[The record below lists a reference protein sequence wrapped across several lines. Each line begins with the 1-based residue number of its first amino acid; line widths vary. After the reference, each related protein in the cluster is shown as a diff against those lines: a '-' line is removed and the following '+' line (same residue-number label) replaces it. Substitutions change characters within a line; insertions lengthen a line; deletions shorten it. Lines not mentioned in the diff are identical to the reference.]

1 MHFAARS
8 ALLAS
13 CLAIS
18 VQALP
23 VTYSVVDVDGGSA
36 ANGASTSDQPAT
48 IYQTVTKSTEAE
60 EPEAT
65 TVSVSITI
73 VETKHASLTSTDVSS
88 SSSSSP
94 ASSSTSS
101 SSSSMKASAQASSSP
116 PVPSATATSTQDAS
130 SVLQSAP
137 STFSTRP
144 TSHSS
149 SSASSTITQA
159 PSAESASYAS
169 HSASS
174 EECECE
180 APSVTVTAD
189 VTDAE
194 ETVTATKGETV
205 VILSTTTVTPTASS
219 TSYYDDGM
227 WHTRYAVKPSAA
239 PEATMPGSKKDDT
252 APTFDK
258 SPKFN
263 EKKQAGVT
271 TNTTSQTANDTYH
284 ARREVDNIAA
294 TPTVPATPSGQV
306 AEGSGAPLML
316 LQPLS
321 PRATGIAARAVPT
334 GGVASPS
341 DVLSADVVSDTEQ
354 LGRRAPSYSVVS
366 WNETLQG

>member
-13 CLAIS
+13 CLAIT

-36 ANGASTSDQPAT
+36 ANGASDQPAT
-48 IYQTVTKSTEAE
+48 IYQTVTKSTDVE

-88 SSSSSP
+88 PSSSP
-94 ASSSTSS
+94 TSS
-101 SSSSMKASAQASSSP
+101 SISSPSSSLKASAQASSSA
-116 PVPSATATSTQDAS
+116 PVPSATTTNIQDAS
-130 SVLQSAP
+130 SALQSAS
-137 STFSTRP
+137 STFSTRT
-144 TSHSS
+144 TSKSS
-149 SSASSTITQA
+149 SSATPTITQA
-159 PSAESASYAS
+159 PSAESASYGS
-169 HSASS
+169 QTASS

-205 VILSTTTVTPTASS
+205 VILSTTTVTPTAPT

-227 WHTRYAVKPSAA
+227 WHTRYAVKPSAS
-239 PEATMPGSKKDDT
+239 PEAEKPASWKDD
-252 APTFDK
+252 AA
-258 SPKFN
+258 PKFN
-263 EKKQAGVT
+263 EKKQAGVAA
-271 TNTTSQTANDTYH
+271 NTTSQTANGTYRT
-284 ARREVDNIAA
+284 RREVDMIAV
-294 TPTVPATPSGQV
+294 TPSIPATPSGKA
-306 AEGSGAPLML
+306 AEASGAPLMFI
-316 LQPLS
+316 QPLFA
-321 PRATGIAARAVPT
+321 RATGLAAGAVPT
-334 GGVASPS
+334 GSVNAPS
-341 DVLSADVVSDTEQ
+341 DVLSGDVVPETEQ
-354 LGRRAPSYSVVS
+354 LAKRAPTYSIVS

>member
-36 ANGASTSDQPAT
+36 ANGGASSDQPAT

-73 VETKHASLTSTDVSS
+73 VETKHASLTSTDAS

-101 SSSSMKASAQASSSP
+101 SSASMKASAQASSSP
-116 PVPSATATSTQDAS
+116 PVPSATTTSTQNTS
-130 SVLQSAP
+130 SVLQSGL

-144 TSHSS
+144 ASQS
-149 SSASSTITQA
+149 SSAATSTITQA

-169 HSASS
+169 HTSSS
-174 EECECE
+174 EECQCE

-227 WHTRYAVKPSAA
+227 WHTRYAIKPSAA
-239 PEATMPGSKKDDT
+239 PEAEMPGAKEDDA

-258 SPKFN
+258 SPKVN
-263 EKKQAGVT
+263 EKKQTGVA
-271 TNTTSQTANDTYH
+271 TNATFQTAKDTYY
-284 ARREVDNIAA
+284 ARRNVDTIAA
-294 TPTVPATPSGQV
+294 TPAVPATPSGQV

-321 PRATGIAARAVPT
+321 PRATGLAARAVPS
-334 GGVASPS
+334 GGVAAPS
-341 DVLSADVVSDTEQ
+341 DVLSADVVLDTEQ
-354 LGRRAPSYSVVS
+354 LGRRAPTYSVVS